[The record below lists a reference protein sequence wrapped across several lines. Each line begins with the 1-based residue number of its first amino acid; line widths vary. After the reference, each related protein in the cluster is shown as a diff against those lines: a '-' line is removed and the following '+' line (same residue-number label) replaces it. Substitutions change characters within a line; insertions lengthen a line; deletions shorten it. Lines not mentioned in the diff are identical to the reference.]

1 MLKIQDFG
9 RTLMI
14 ATLAATP
21 LAAITQAAH
30 AEDLKVRVGDL
41 SRPDAV
47 KAFNRRLERAADI
60 FCAGVPRADLA
71 RSGACRDAVRQ
82 EALSQLSPD
91 QLAQVETPRRSMAQ
105 ADSEQASMAMAAG
118 AH

>member
-1 MLKIQDFG
+1 MFKTQVFG

-14 ATLAATP
+14 AALTAGSLAAG
-21 LAAITQAAH
+21 AQAVH
-30 AEDLKVRVGDL
+30 AEDMTVRVGDL

-47 KAFNRRLERAADI
+47 KAFNQRLERAADI

-91 QLAQVETPRRSMAQ
+91 QLAQVETPRRAMAQ
-105 ADSEQASMAMAAG
+105 ADSEQASLGMAAG